1 MAHPEAIKYRR
12 EFIRSFDQS
21 VSLLSD
27 RCTEE
32 SMSLGR
38 SAVFDVADL
47 SGDLGQRSIDGRL
60 PRLTSNDS
68 QVTCT
73 LEEYGGKFEITSFE
87 KFTSQ
92 SDERAKMNAKIMARA
107 NRRLDKILIAELDNA
122 STQFNSGTAVTL
134 NVDTLTDIVAEL
146 AENEVP
152 INPNDV
158 TILCTPKAAK
168 QIKASA
174 EYSSADYVN
183 SKPYAEG
190 DALTYANQRKL
201 RVFADI
207 ALITSPLL
215 AGMGT
220 ATAKCFIFHREAI
233 GCAKPTEQIMY
244 SAGWDDQDHY
254 HYCSGTVKAASK
266 ILQNGGIFEI
276 IHDDTA

>member
-21 VSLLSD
+21 VTMLAD
-27 RCTEE
+27 RCVEE

-47 SGDLGQRSIDGRL
+47 AGDLGQRSIDGRL

-68 QVTCT
+68 QITCT
-73 LEEYGGKFEITSFE
+73 LEEYGGKFEVTDFE

-92 SDERAKMNAKIMARA
+92 SDERQKMNAKIMARA
-107 NRRLDKILIAELDNA
+107 NRRLDKVLIAELDNA
-122 STQFNSGTAVTL
+122 STQFNSGTAVTMS
-134 NVDTLTDIVAEL
+134 VDTLTDIVAEL

-158 TILCTPKAAK
+158 TLLCTPKAAK
-168 QIKASA
+168 QLKASA

-183 SKPYAEG
+183 SKPYASG
-190 DALTYANQRKL
+190 DELTYANQRKL

-207 ALITSPLL
+207 AIITSPLL

-220 ATAKCFIFHREAI
+220 ATAKTFIFHREAI
-233 GCAKPTEQIMY
+233 GCAKPNQQIMY

-276 IHDDTA
+276 VHDDTA